1 MKVREGRRR
10 GGSQEAWATP
20 AGVLKGDKFGGR
32 GARDNLENKRGERW
46 LVMSRARVRG

>member
-10 GGSQEAWATP
+10 GESQEAWTTL
-20 AGVLKGDKFGGR
+20 AGVLKGNKFGGR
-32 GARDNLENKRGERW
+32 GARDNLENKREERW